1 MASGAHHIVIHTN
14 SRDQVVA
21 FLNQVVGMSVL
32 HELDIPTELLEKTMG
47 WPPSEG
53 TRICTL
59 GEGDRGLVEVVQIP
73 PSLRGVTREG
83 LAVLSFLTDDLDA
96 TLDRAEKW
104 TRGRVTRFDT
114 GVSGVDAALCTVD
127 GITLEFMQV
136 TPLADTEG

>member
-14 SRDQVVA
+14 SREDVVG
-21 FLNQVVGMSVL
+21 FLNQVVGMAVL

-59 GEGDRGLVEVVQIP
+59 GEGDSGLVEVVGIP
-73 PSLRGVTREG
+73 PSLRGVAHEG
-83 LAVLSFLTDDLDA
+83 LAVLSFLTEDLDS
-96 TLDRAEKW
+96 TLDRAERW

-114 GVSGVDAALCTVD
+114 GVPGVDAALCTVD
-127 GITLEFMQV
+127 GITVEFMQRHA
-136 TPLADTEG
+136 TG